1 MTSPTNGD
9 VPATLP
15 LENTIRAALDRV
27 LLPQSSQGLLG
38 AGRIEGL
45 VVREGNVV
53 FGIAIDPKE
62 ANLMEPVRKAAEA
75 AVLAVPGVRSVS
87 AVLTAERSAA
97 AAPRQPGTNARPSLL
112 PSVASVVA
120 VASGKGGVGK
130 STTAANLAVALAQS
144 GLKVGLLDAD
154 IFGPSAPRMMGITAR
169 PELNADKKLIPLQA
183 HGVSVMSIGFLVAE
197 DNAMIWRGPMVMG
210 ALEQLMRDVAWGPL
224 DVMVIDMPPG
234 TGDAQLTIA
243 QRVPLAGAVIVSTPQ
258 DIALLDAR
266 RGIAMFRK
274 VEVPILGIVENMSY
288 FLCPNCGHRADIF
301 SHGGAHKEADTLGVP
316 FLAEIPLEPAI
327 REASDGGTPLVVSA
341 PDSQSAALYRGLAEK
356 VRAQIGAA
364 ARPVPTIRGV

>member
-1 MTSPTNGD
+1 MTPPISGSSSD
-9 VPATLP
+9 SQA
-15 LENTIRAALDRV
+15 LEAPIRAALDRV
-27 LLPQSSQGLLG
+27 TLPQSSQGLIA
-38 AGRIEGL
+38 AGRIDGL

-53 FGIAIDPKE
+53 FGITIDPAE
-62 ANLMEPVRKAAEA
+62 AAVMEPVRRAAEQA
-75 AVLAVPGVRSVS
+75 ALAVPGVKSVS
-87 AVLTAERSAA
+87 AVLTADRSAG
-97 AAPRQPGTNARPSLL
+97 PGTKSGRPTLL
-112 PSVASVVA
+112 PTVAQVIA

-154 IFGPSAPRMMGITAR
+154 IFGPSAPRMMGLTGR
-169 PELNADKKLIPLQA
+169 PEMTADRKLVPLQA
-183 HGVSVMSIGFLVAE
+183 HGVAVMSIGFLVAE

-243 QRVPLAGAVIVSTPQ
+243 QRVPLAGAVVVSTPQ

-301 SHGGAHKEADTLGVP
+301 SHGGAHKEAKTMGVP

-327 REASDGGTPLVVSA
+327 REAADGGTPVVVSA
-341 PDSQSAALYRGLAEK
+341 PDSQSAALYRGLADK
-356 VRAQIGAA
+356 VRGQIGTASRAA
-364 ARPVPTIRGV
+364 PTIRGL

>member
-1 MTSPTNGD
+1 MTPANPDD
-9 VPATLP
+9 VPAAFPPDAAL
-15 LENTIRAALDRV
+15 RAALDRV
-27 LLPQSSQGLLG
+27 TLPQSTEGLVA
-38 AGRIEGL
+38 AGRIDGL
-45 VVREGNVV
+45 VARDGNVV
-53 FGIAIDPKE
+53 FGIIIDPKE
-62 ANLMEPVRKAAEA
+62 APLMEPVRRAAEA

-87 AVLTAERSAA
+87 AVLTAERSAG
-97 AAPRQPGTNARPSLL
+97 PGTKSGRPTLL
-112 PSVASVVA
+112 PSVAQVIA

-130 STTAANLAVALAQS
+130 STTATNLAVALAQS

-154 IFGPSAPRMMGITAR
+154 IFGPSAPRMMGLTAR
-169 PELNADKKLIPLQA
+169 PEMTADKKLIPLQA

-197 DNAMIWRGPMVMG
+197 DSAMIWRGPMVMG

-301 SHGGAHKEADTLGVP
+301 SHGGAHREAATMGVP
-316 FLAEIPLEPAI
+316 FLAEVPLEPAI
-327 REASDGGTPLVVSA
+327 RAAADQGTPVVLSA
-341 PDSQSAALYRGLAEK
+341 PDSQSAALYRAMADK
-356 VRAQIGAA
+356 VRAQIGRA
-364 ARPVPTIRGV
+364 ARPAPTIRGL

>member
-1 MTSPTNGD
+1 MTPPISGASSD
-9 VPATLP
+9 SQA
-15 LENTIRAALDRV
+15 LEVQIRAALDRV
-27 LLPQSSQGLLG
+27 TLPQSSQGLIA
-38 AGRIEGL
+38 AGRIDGL

-53 FGIAIDPKE
+53 FGITIDPAE
-62 ANLMEPVRKAAEA
+62 AAVMEPVRRAAEQA
-75 AVLAVPGVRSVS
+75 ALAVPGVKSVS
-87 AVLTAERSAA
+87 AVLTAERSAG
-97 AAPRQPGTNARPSLL
+97 PGTKSGRPTLL
-112 PSVASVVA
+112 PTVAQVIA

-154 IFGPSAPRMMGITAR
+154 IFGPSAPRMMGLTAR
-169 PELNADKKLIPLQA
+169 PEMTADRKLIPLQA
-183 HGVSVMSIGFLVAE
+183 HGVAVMSIGFLVAE

-301 SHGGAHKEADTLGVP
+301 SHGGAHKEAETMGVP

-327 REASDGGTPLVVSA
+327 REAADGGTPVVVSV
-341 PDSQSAALYRGLAEK
+341 PDSQSAALYRGLADK
-356 VRAQIGAA
+356 VRAQVGTAPRAA
-364 ARPVPTIRGV
+364 PTIRGL

>member
-1 MTSPTNGD
+1 MTPANPGD
-9 VPATLP
+9 VPAAFPPEAAL
-15 LENTIRAALDRV
+15 RAALDRV
-27 LLPQSSQGLLG
+27 TLPQSTEGLVT
-38 AGRIEGL
+38 AGRIDGL
-45 VVREGNVV
+45 VARDGNVV
-53 FGIAIDPKE
+53 FGITIDPKE
-62 ANLMEPVRKAAEA
+62 APLMEPVRRAAEA

-87 AVLTAERSAA
+87 AVLTAERSAG
-97 AAPRQPGTNARPSLL
+97 PGVKSGRPTLL
-112 PSVASVVA
+112 PSVAQVIA

-144 GLKVGLLDAD
+144 GLTVGLLDAD
-154 IFGPSAPRMMGITAR
+154 IFGPSAPRMMGLTAR
-169 PELNADKKLIPLQA
+169 PALTADKKLIPLQA

-301 SHGGAHKEADTLGVP
+301 SHGGAHREAEAMGVP
-316 FLAEIPLEPAI
+316 FLAEVPLEPAI
-327 REASDGGTPLVVSA
+327 REAADQGTPVVLSA
-341 PDSQSAALYRGLAEK
+341 PDSQSAALYRTLADK
-356 VRAQIGAA
+356 VRAQIGTAIRAA
-364 ARPVPTIRGV
+364 PTIRGL